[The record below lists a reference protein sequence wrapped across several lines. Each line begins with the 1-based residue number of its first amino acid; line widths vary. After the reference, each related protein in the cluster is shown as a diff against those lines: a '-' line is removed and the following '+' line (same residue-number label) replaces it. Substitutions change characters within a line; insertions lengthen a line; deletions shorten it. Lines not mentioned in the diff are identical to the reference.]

1 MTTECPPLESPVDTK
16 ENSAFEIPG
25 PLLTIS
31 QAAAALG
38 KSIRAIE
45 RSIVGRWGN
54 RLPEG
59 WSARKVT
66 TERGQEWRILPPAS
80 YRVRQATATKTEA
93 NEKELKN
100 DLPATRYET
109 FDQPTIIIDR
119 SDEVEHLL
127 RELLSCQKSLSEER
141 RLRFEDMRQLTQLQ
155 STMRLLEV
163 DKVDNERLKNELE
176 KTKTELGELTKQYN
190 HMVNLPWWKKLF
202 TTI

>member
-1 MTTECPPLESPVDTK
+1 MTTECPTLESPVDTK
-16 ENSAFEIPG
+16 ETATFEIPS

-38 KSIRAIE
+38 KSTRAIE

-54 RLPEG
+54 KLPEG
-59 WSARKVT
+59 WTARKVT

-80 YRVRQATATKTEA
+80 YRVRQAAATATEA
-93 NEKELKN
+93 TEKER

-119 SDEVEHLL
+119 GDEVEHLL

-141 RLRFEDMRQLTQLQ
+141 RLRLEDMRQMTQLQ

-163 DKVDNERLKNELE
+163 DKTDKDRLKDELE
-176 KTKTELGELTKQYN
+176 KTKAELGELTKQYN
-190 HMVNLPWWKKLF
+190 HLVNLPWWKKLF
-202 TTI
+202 RAI